1 MTSSAVAGLPL
12 GHHPRVRPPPL
23 HIVSFWQG
31 GPSELVSLWQANMA
45 AMAAADADNS
55 YTTHLMTKPLPV
67 NASSSTGYASFG
79 TPAWQ
84 SAIRDRIAMLR
95 SYALHHRGAL
105 ILFTDLD
112 VVPLRPYSLLK
123 EYVLPGAIH
132 FMPTAHHY
140 SLKREYALP
149 RAIRFMQRS
158 RPHGCNAGFYIFRSD
173 EATLRQL
180 DRWCEGIAHSR
191 GDEKFGD
198 QSVLNNLSL
207 CQARLPDGVVAS
219 CCGLTHNLTT
229 LDLCIRAATQ
239 RRNADGG
246 PAVAFHAICTRAD
259 KLESVRW
266 ASSYAPWGRPEASG
280 RLSGIIIILLAVSAI
295 TIFFVMVM
303 SPRARHRLGVC
314 VHCHG
319 AGAAAGKRDRVLPT
333 SAEV

>member
-1 MTSSAVAGLPL
+1 MTSSAVAGLHL
-12 GHHPRVRPPPL
+12 RHHPRVRPPPL

-55 YTTHLMTKPLPV
+55 YATHLMTKPLPV

-105 ILFTDLD
+105 ILMTDLD

-149 RAIRFMQRS
+149 RAIRFMPRPS
-158 RPHGCNAGFYIFRSD
+158 RPGCNAGFYIFRSD
-173 EATLRQL
+173 AATRRQL
-180 DRWCEGIAHSR
+180 DQWWEGIVHSR
-191 GDEKFGD
+191 GDEFYGD
-198 QSVLNNLSL
+198 QSVLNNRSL

-219 CCGLTHNLTT
+219 CCGLAHNMTT
-229 LDLCIRAATQ
+229 LALCVRAATHS
-239 RRNADGG
+239 RNASG
-246 PAVAFHAICTRAD
+246 PAVAFHAICSRAD
-259 KLESVRW
+259 KMKEVRW
-266 ASSYAPWGRPEASG
+266 VSSYA
-280 RLSGIIIILLAVSAI
+280 
-295 TIFFVMVM
+295 TK
-303 SPRARHRLGVC
+303 HRSKQ
-314 VHCHG
+314 H
-319 AGAAAGKRDRVLPT
+319 P
-333 SAEV
+333 